1 MKLNFKKFFC
11 FSIACAMT
19 VSCFNMFGH
28 AKIETSADFE
38 KNAQQVVD
46 EIILGW
52 NLGNSLDSYTG
63 TAIKNSGL
71 SSETSWGN
79 PTTTQEII
87 DMVKDTGINA
97 IRVPVTWYNHMD
109 ADTYEIDEAWLNRV
123 KDVVNYVLED
133 GMYCILNVHHDTGEN
148 GWLRASQNNF
158 EQNAEMF
165 TAIWEQVSEEFAD
178 YDDKLLFEG
187 FNEIL
192 NDSNE
197 WVNPNTEALEVVN
210 ELNQIF
216 VDTVRN
222 SGGNNDKRNL
232 IVNTYCAGGNSAVT
246 RGFIL
251 PDDSIPDR
259 LIVEAHVYQPF
270 YFTSEF
276 YPDVTTWS
284 QKDVNAYIDNLY
296 ETFVKQDIPVIIG
309 EFGCVEKNNADQ
321 RLSWTQYYVQH
332 CIEYG
337 IKCFWWD
344 NGSQYKL
351 FNRRTLN
358 ITEPELLNAMLA
370 AANGEEYIAN
380 MQGDVNNDGVVDVK
394 DVKYLQDYLHQRVTS
409 ISINADMNQDNM
421 INIYDLCLLKN
432 LLLAQKNLCANE
444 NNWNSWTDTAEHAE
458 SEFFYINK
466 GVSMLVTSGGNYE
479 WNAQCYYENITL
491 EQETTYQISF
501 DYVSD
506 SEQSTSFHIM
516 QGHDEYLP
524 YFSDSLKWT
533 TEIQH
538 YEETFTYI
546 SATDKNCRIG
556 FNLGGV
562 GVDVPFEIKIT
573 NLKLV
578 RIN

>member
-1 MKLNFKKFFC
+1 MKLNCKKFFC

-63 TAIKNSGL
+63 TAIKNFGL

-556 FNLGGV
+556 FNLGGA

>member
-1 MKLNFKKFFC
+1 MKLKWEKILS

-28 AKIETSADFE
+28 VEIKTSADFE

-71 SSETSWGN
+71 FSETSWGN
-79 PTTTQEII
+79 PATTQEII

-148 GWLRASQNNF
+148 GWLRASRNNF

-178 YDDKLLFEG
+178 YGDKLLFEG

-197 WVNPNTEALEVVN
+197 WVNPDTEALEVVN

-246 RGFIL
+246 NGFVL
-251 PDDSIPDR
+251 PNDSIPDR

-284 QKDVNAYIDNLY
+284 EKDVNAYIDNLY
-296 ETFVKQDIPVIIG
+296 ETFVTQDIPVIIG

-332 CIEYG
+332 CTEYG

-380 MQGDVNNDGVVDVK
+380 IQGDVNNDGVVDIA

-409 ISINADMNQDNM
+409 ISNNADMNQDNM

-432 LLLAQKNLCANE
+432 LLLAEKNLCANE

-458 SEFFYINK
+458 SEFSYIDK
-466 GVSMLVTSGGNYE
+466 GISILVTSGGNYE
-479 WNAQCYYENITL
+479 WNTQCYYENITL
-491 EQETTYQISF
+491 EQGTTYQISF

-506 SEQSTSFHIM
+506 SEQSTSFHVM

-546 SATDKNCRIG
+546 SATDKNCRVG
-556 FNLGGV
+556 FNLGGT
-562 GVDVPFEIKIT
+562 GVDVPFEIKIM

-578 RIN
+578 RVN

>member
-11 FSIACAMT
+11 FSIACAMI

-79 PTTTQEII
+79 PATTQEII

-148 GWLRASQNNF
+148 GWLRASRNNF

-178 YDDKLLFEG
+178 YNDKLLFEG

-197 WVNPNTEALEVVN
+197 WVNPDTEALEVVN